1 MDYNFI
7 SMDKYYEDVKKH
19 LPGGVHYNFN
29 LPWEEHP
36 LFLKD
41 TNGSRVT
48 DIDGNEY
55 LDLYARFGAMIL
67 GHKNREYI
75 DAVKEAMDNIFCV
88 SHSLYDRCVPETIAK
103 NIPSAEMIRFGL
115 SGTEIVQNAVR
126 LARAYTNRDKFIR
139 FVNHYH
145 GNADNIM
152 GGKSD
157 KNTSSPKEYKG
168 DYKGTLG
175 REVGAFNHSY
185 LLPWNNIAVIS
196 DFLKDHN
203 EEIAAIITEPICV
216 NGGSIMPE
224 EGYLEG
230 LRALCD
236 KYGIVL
242 IFDEIITGVR
252 TGLGG
257 AQTLYDVTP
266 DITLLGKAIAGGG
279 VPVSAIAGKKKI
291 MELYSS
297 KKVIHAGTFNGY
309 PVGMAAI
316 NATLSILGRDNGAAL
331 KKMNNK
337 VSEIHRILLD
347 EAKKAGIPLII
358 QGHPSCAAFHCCEKP
373 LKTPS
378 DYTFGIMSL
387 DVILNAILQKN
398 GILISSVSRIYPNI
412 MLSDNDIEWF
422 KKHCHS
428 AIKEAA
434 PVILDMI

>member
-75 DAVKEAMDNIFCV
+75 DAVKVAMDNIFCV